1 MIPSATQLIDSEGD
15 VWTVAGGVI
24 SLNGVAQTETRK
36 VTLLLYVGGVIYQ
49 ENINCMWWRWTNNAW
64 VATSQPA
71 AAGIAACSSPHA
83 TTVGTPAASA
93 NGSLIPTVNKLIDSL
108 GNVWT
113 VSNGVISI
121 NGQVQTITQ
130 QVIVLL
136 YFNGVIF
143 QENSHCMW
151 WKWINGAWVS
161 TGQPTAAGLPGCGA
175 TTSHTS
181 FNGSSGVG
189 VGTIIKTPTVSS
201 NPTASAN
208 GSMIPAVSQLVDG
221 AGNVW
226 SVSGGVI
233 SMNGTAQTI
242 TQQVIALVYSNGTIY
257 QENVHCMWWSWSGGA
272 WVSSTRPAVAG
283 IPACPSS
290 GSFSAASSTATPT
303 VSSKVTAAPVSTTA
317 STSTSSSSSSANSNT
332 SGTIP
337 AAAAAVGYDTN
348 TFNSVS
354 FNPASGPWFGFDFYG
369 ENATA
374 DAGAAAANPD
384 GSLSVPGSLG
394 NSGANIATA
403 HKTSSGNH
411 WEGTA
416 FGGGAYFEAVI
427 SFTNQNDQNF
437 PDGGPAFWALDV
449 EHSSQGPYQVS
460 WPGVPNDSSGNPY
473 DDYFEVDFME
483 YDFSGGYQFGIGN
496 WYGYPRTQSTSN
508 PTRQNGG
515 VAGSLLVPQGT
526 DFSQPH
532 RYGTLWVPATGSGQT
547 TTTQGYLQN
556 YFDGVPM
563 GPKYTWDYHD
573 PNAPGYPAPAPVV
586 GTTAMSGMDFRH
598 LFLILGTE
606 PEHPMTV
613 YSVNVWQA
621 SAANN
626 ITH

>member
-1 MIPSATQLIDSEGD
+1 MQTVTMRGLIGQGLSALTLTCTLMLS
-15 VWTVAGGVI
+15 ACGGASDGAV
-24 SLNGVAQTETRK
+24 STD
-36 VTLLLYVGGVIYQ
+36 
-49 ENINCMWWRWTNNAW
+49 
-64 VATSQPA
+64 
-71 AAGIAACSSPHA
+71 
-83 TTVGTPAASA
+83 ASA
-93 NGSLIPTVNKLIDSL
+93 SSTS
-108 GNVWT
+108 T
-113 VSNGVISI
+113 SSSAS
-121 NGQVQTITQ
+121 TASTQ
-130 QVIVLL
+130 PSPIAT
-136 YFNGVIF
+136 
-143 QENSHCMW
+143 H
-151 WKWINGAWVS
+151 
-161 TGQPTAAGLPGCGA
+161 TASAHL
-175 TTSHTS
+175 
-181 FNGSSGVG
+181 
-189 VGTIIKTPTVSS
+189 
-201 NPTASAN
+201 ASAN

-233 SMNGTAQTI
+233 SMNGSAQTI

-257 QENVHCMWWSWSGGA
+257 QENVHCMWWSWSGSS
-272 WVSSTRPAVAG
+272 WVAAAQPALSGLPSCSSS
-283 IPACPSS
+283 IS
-290 GSFSAASSTATPT
+290 
-303 VSSKVTAAPVSTTA
+303 
-317 STSTSSSSSSANSNT
+317 STSSSNPST

-411 WEGTA
+411 WQGLA